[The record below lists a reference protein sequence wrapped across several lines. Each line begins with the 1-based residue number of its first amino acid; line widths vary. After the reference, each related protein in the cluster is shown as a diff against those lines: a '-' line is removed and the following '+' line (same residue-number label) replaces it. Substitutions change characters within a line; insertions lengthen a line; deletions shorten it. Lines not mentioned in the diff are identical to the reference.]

1 MACGSILDPVTG
13 RKMSLEVAR
22 ELGFVDSLH
31 ENVLKRAQRSVLG
44 YTSKFS
50 GERCHISQAM
60 RKGLIS
66 ENEVIW
72 KIFVFSFC
80 FLLDVFY

>member
-1 MACGSILDPVTG
+1 MLEAQMACGSILDPVTG

-66 ENEVIW
+66 ENEVI
-72 KIFVFSFC
+72 C
-80 FLLDVFY
+80 FLWA